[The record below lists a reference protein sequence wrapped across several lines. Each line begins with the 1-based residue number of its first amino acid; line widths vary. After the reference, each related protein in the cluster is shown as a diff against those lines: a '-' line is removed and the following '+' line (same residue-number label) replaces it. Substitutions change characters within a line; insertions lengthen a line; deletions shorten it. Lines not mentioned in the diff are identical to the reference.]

1 MKEIFGIYK
10 KYMFRP
16 ILYKTVTKLVIGIV
30 LVLLWDRYINTF
42 GLPAAEYGCFCIGGI
57 IFPMAWFEYLR
68 LDGMVLSHL
77 NDKKQKKK
85 KKRHSSSDMADF
97 VDEQVVSYSEL
108 EPEERALCRL
118 LSDLLCG
125 GILLI
130 PGFLG
135 LLF

>member
-16 ILYKTVTKLVIGIV
+16 ILYKTVTKLVIAIV

-57 IFPMAWFEYLR
+57 IFLMAWFEYLR

-85 KKRHSSSDMADF
+85 KRYKC
-97 VDEQVVSYSEL
+97 QLVSPYWHTCAIEV
-108 EPEERALCRL
+108 ARL
-118 LSDLLCG
+118 
-125 GILLI
+125 
-130 PGFLG
+130 
-135 LLF
+135 